1 MDCCV
6 LWRPFSPLPPFFL
19 ARVKAV
25 SSGTTRMAVSFAPS
39 QEVERRVPQ
48 YSYDP
53 DYAWSILKV
62 KIDVKEVT
70 PLSHDAPKPEG
81 HTRFVCISGSRK
93 VWRQYSLQT
102 LSQSPSWFVKTQ
114 QIICL
119 ASVTISTE
127 PGDLTKQLWGLCCV
141 YSCYDRNSAS
151 SNVCWC

>member
-93 VWRQYSLQT
+93 VWRRYSLQT
-102 LSQSPSWFVKTQ
+102 LSQSPSWFVIKNTANYMSCQ
-114 QIICL
+114 CDHKHWTWGP
-119 ASVTISTE
+119 AS
-127 PGDLTKQLWGLCCV
+127 TKHFWGLCCV
-141 YSCYDRNSAS
+141 YDRNSAS